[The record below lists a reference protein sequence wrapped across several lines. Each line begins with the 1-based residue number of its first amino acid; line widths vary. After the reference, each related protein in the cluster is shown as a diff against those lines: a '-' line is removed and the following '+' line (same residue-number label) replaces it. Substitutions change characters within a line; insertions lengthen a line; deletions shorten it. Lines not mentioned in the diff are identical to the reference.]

1 MCYYSICFSTIS
13 ACSYWNDLTLSA
25 IVEHAMLAYQE
36 ALNDGK
42 EFTCDYLP
50 QILNI
55 CGGDVE
61 VVFHPRY

>member
-1 MCYYSICFSTIS
+1 M
-13 ACSYWNDLTLSA
+13 ACNYWNDLTLSA

-50 QILNI
+50 QILTY
-55 CGGDVE
+55 VALMLK
-61 VVFHPRY
+61 